1 MALDEASRARIA
13 PYVSS
18 LTADVF
24 ALSGLPEEVIAVLFA
39 YYSRS
44 RDDLRTN
51 LAKLLGDKDLDVVP
65 GTEGTPRHGLSLASE
80 KARAF
85 HEKWVVGYGHAS
97 VAEHAVVHLAIENV
111 SIVASKVIEDLRLG
125 SFTEKSTRYV
135 VFDQH
140 SFVELPEIEGDHA
153 AQYRATCERLFAVYL
168 DLLPKVTEGL
178 KARDP
183 KPEGAPDGPY
193 NAAIRAQACDLLRG
207 LLPAGTRT
215 NIGLT
220 ANARALEILLTKML
234 SSPLEEVRRVGR
246 EMHAAALE
254 VTPTLVKYA
263 APNELRQEL
272 QSQVAAEMRRLYTPP
287 EEGATATMVIN
298 QPVRLVRYDKDA
310 LERIALALAYEGSDP
325 GLHAYNLSDALRR
338 TTLPE
343 LVSIVQA
350 ACAKRGPHDAPPRG
364 FEASTMTFELM
375 LDYGAYRDLQRHR
388 LLTPATQ
395 RLTCRLGFE
404 TPPDLTE
411 LGHSEAYQD
420 AMLAARDAWQTL
432 EEGHPLESQYAVP
445 LGFRVRTLWTLNLR
459 ELFHVIELRSAK
471 QGHTSYRRIAQGL
484 YRTAITVHPW
494 LKTLIRV
501 DLNDYARA
509 RD

>member
-1 MALDEASRARIA
+1 MALDEASRAKIA

-44 RDDLRTN
+44 REDLRTN
-51 LAKLLGDKDLDVVP
+51 LARLLGDQELDVLP
-65 GTEGTPRHGLSLASE
+65 SSDGAPRRGMGFASE
-80 KARAF
+80 KARSF
-85 HEKWVVGYGHAS
+85 HEKWVVGYGHSS

-125 SFTEKSTRYV
+125 SYTEKSTRYV

-140 SFVELPEIEGDHA
+140 SFVDLPELGAEDGA
-153 AQYRATCERLFAVYL
+153 RYRAACERLFATYL
-168 DLLPKVTEGL
+168 DLVPKVSEKL
-178 KARDP
+178 MARSP
-183 KPEGAPDGPY
+183 KPDGMSDGAY
-193 NAAIRAQACDLLRG
+193 KAAVRAQACDLLRG

-220 ANARALEILLTKML
+220 ANARALENLLTKMM
-234 SSPLEEVRRVGR
+234 SNPLDEVRRIAR
-246 EMHAAALE
+246 DMHAAALH

-263 APNELRQEL
+263 APNELRKTL
-272 QSQVAAEMRRLYTPP
+272 QGTVAEAMKRIYTPP
-287 EEGATATMVIN
+287 EEDASATMVIN

-310 LERIALALAYEGSDP
+310 LERVALALAYEGSDP
-325 GLHAYNLSDALRR
+325 GVHAYNLGDALRR
-338 TTLPE
+338 ATLPE
-343 LVSIVQA
+343 LIRIAHA
-350 ACAKRGPHDAPPRG
+350 ACSKRGPFDAPPRA

-388 LLTPATQ
+388 MLTPATQ

-404 TPPDLTE
+404 TPQDLAE
-411 LGHSEAYQD
+411 LGYADIYQD
-420 AMLAARDAWQTL
+420 AMLAARDAWHVM
-432 EEGHPLESQYAVP
+432 EPAHPLEAQYAVP

-494 LKTLIRV
+494 LKDLIRV
-501 DLNDYARA
+501 DLSDYALARA
-509 RD
+509 